1 MEARAEER
9 LSESIGLLYNRRKE
23 MKGGEDV
30 NDARVKRRG
39 RKRRLRI
46 GLWSGGILLAVA
58 GLFYQFGYKPAAEN
72 ELIHVQFKEALLA
85 EDVDFFE
92 RNVEY
97 ATEPLTRAESIR
109 FIRWLNDEP
118 SLRSE
123 AIAEVAA
130 DRGDVTASSDG
141 LFRLIDTG
149 EGRFGFSDYRLEL
162 LPKPLTVTADVPFTN
177 VWLHGVQAARLEK
190 AGETVTLDRMPG
202 QYTVKAVAVVDGVT
216 RTQEETVTLVEADE
230 LAFQLKPE
238 TSEAIAGQFDL
249 ERTELIE
256 IEVEAQTGHSIE
268 VIDGLMNKRANV
280 VTEAVG
286 EPIEQTNELWRYDGF
301 DVTFDGERVRRI
313 DIDLAKS
320 PDDLIALIGE
330 PAERVETDDGM
341 EWRYDRPLLE
351 SIFTLFGFQTDKRFV
366 ERDGKL
372 YIIIR

>member
-1 MEARAEER
+1 M
-9 LSESIGLLYNRRKE
+9 
-23 MKGGEDV
+23 

>member
-1 MEARAEER
+1 
-9 LSESIGLLYNRRKE
+9 

-30 NDARVKRRG
+30 NGARIKRRG

-46 GLWSGGILLAVA
+46 GLWSGGILLVVA

-85 EDVDFFE
+85 EDVGFFE

-97 ATEPLTRAESIR
+97 ATRPLTRAESIR

-130 DRGDVTASSDG
+130 DRDDVTASGDG
-141 LFRLIDTG
+141 LFRLVDTG

-177 VWLHGVQAARLEK
+177 VWVDGTQAARLEE

-202 QYTVKAVAVVDGVT
+202 QYSVKAVAVVDGAT

-249 ERTELIE
+249 DRTELIE

-268 VIDGLMNKRANV
+268 VIDGLMNKRANA

-286 EPIEQTNELWRYDGF
+286 EPVEQTNELWRYDGF

-313 DIDLAKS
+313 DIDLAKR

>member
-130 DRGDVTASSDG
+130 DRGDVTASGDG

-177 VWLHGVQAARLEK
+177 VWLDGVQAARLEK

-313 DIDLAKS
+313 DIDLAKR